1 MTPSDSGAFA
11 ARMVGVEEELML
23 VDPESGV
30 LVPCGQEIV
39 AGTVTASQCAPAR
52 GWGPVIKPEFFLKTS
67 AAVIFPGRCCSGSS
81 QRLRWRRGEA
91 NTDCVGWTASRYF
104 HVGTRRHWALVVR
117 PEGPWTV
124 PIARRTPEC
133 LHLHRWG
140 ARGTAPARFGDGA
153 SPRPGLTPQIP
164 GGAAATLGDRRV
176 YVKPPEGR
184 LTASDFRGRGAG
196 HRTRCPPDRST
207 R

>member
-1 MTPSDSGAFA
+1 MWSGDRGGHRHRVPMCTRPRVG
-11 ARMVGVEEELML
+11 ARHQARVLLGDFRSRDLPRAVLLRVQPAPPMA
-23 VDPESGV
+23 SG
-30 LVPCGQEIV
+30 G
-39 AGTVTASQCAPAR
+39 G
-52 GWGPVIKPEFFLKTS
+52 KH
-67 AAVIFPGRCCSGSS
+67 
-81 QRLRWRRGEA
+81 RLRWLDSFKVFPRGY
-91 NTDCVGWTASRYF
+91 TPSLGVGRT
-104 HVGTRRHWALVVR
+104 TR
-117 PEGPWTV
+117 GPLAV

-133 LHLHRWG
+133 LHLHRWS